1 MLDCVLKLPKPVSN
15 LSFPLYPCHLSTLGI
30 STFVGGKRR
39 PISILQN
46 ALNTPN
52 SQLRIELKLSFSSVI
67 ICPNTLAKSWLT
79 CDYWELGLLSC
90 CQVDMLCS
98 RGKSGVNRG
107 WLANW
112 NINYAYR
119 MKAPWNDW
127 IFSVNL
133 PLRLSIFLVHRQI
146 RLNEHKSLLCVN
158 LKTGLLR
165 LRSLFIVL

>member
-67 ICPNTLAKSWLT
+67 ICPNTLAKS
-79 CDYWELGLLSC
+79 
-90 CQVDMLCS
+90 
-98 RGKSGVNRG
+98 
-107 WLANW
+107 
-112 NINYAYR
+112 
-119 MKAPWNDW
+119 
-127 IFSVNL
+127 
-133 PLRLSIFLVHRQI
+133 
-146 RLNEHKSLLCVN
+146 
-158 LKTGLLR
+158 
-165 LRSLFIVL
+165 